1 MPHNP
6 VQTGLIAGTRATTPT
21 KDCGAVRTR
30 RRVLARGVRDVRSLY
45 VGRPSSPPYGG
56 RPGCP
61 ISNGGA

>member
-1 MPHNP
+1 MPCNP
-6 VQTGLIAGTRATTPT
+6 VQTGLIAGTRAATPT

-30 RRVLARGVRDVRSLY
+30 RRVLARGVRDASSLC

-61 ISNGGA
+61 VSNSGA